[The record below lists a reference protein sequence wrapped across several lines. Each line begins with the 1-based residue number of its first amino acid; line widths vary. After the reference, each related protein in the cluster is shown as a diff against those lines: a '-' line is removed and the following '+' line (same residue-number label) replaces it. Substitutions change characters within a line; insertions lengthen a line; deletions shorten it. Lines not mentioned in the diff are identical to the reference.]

1 MLFCIENREGLS
13 NIAETFFCQYK
24 ITIMELS
31 LYKTQIIE
39 TLLSLTA
46 FFLLR
51 YLSFSIVK
59 LTITQSEFKHKEQ
72 REVSRLLNLIL
83 VPTFIIVIA
92 SIWVLKQ
99 SEILLFISSI
109 LTVLGVGFFAEWSIL
124 SNVTAYLVLFFCHPM
139 KIGDTI
145 KIEDGNH
152 QIEGKILDITYFFM
166 YVRNSDGQ
174 NITIPN
180 AIILKGS
187 FSILTA

>member
-1 MLFCIENREGLS
+1 MLICIKNREGLS
-13 NIAETFFCQYK
+13 NIAETFFCPYK

-46 FFLLR
+46 FFLLK
-51 YLSFSIVK
+51 YLSFYIVK
-59 LTITQSEFKHKEQ
+59 LTIAQSEFKHKEQ

-92 SIWVLKQ
+92 SIWALKQ

-124 SNVTAYLVLFFCHPM
+124 SNVTAYLVLFFYHPM

-145 KIEDGNH
+145 KIEDNNRV
-152 QIEGKILDITYFFM
+152 IEGKILDVTYFFM
-166 YVRNSDGQ
+166 YVRTHDGQ
-174 NITIPN
+174 TITIPN

-187 FSILTA
+187 FSINTL